1 MYSFLRWQYTKP
13 STEASDSVHNSF
25 NVGNMYFL
33 KLQSTHHQNY
43 AIVNLQSSLS
53 LLQTNFACSF
63 PGVFIAF
70 KTKNPTLPK
79 LITKKDNISERKQK
93 IFIRDK
99 HVWKICWGNTSSQR
113 IFPDRAEIWE
123 REKKLQLKVGEL
135 NRNNRSKAIHTQSL
149 PPVAASISRRWVIRG
164 IPTALRWVPGSL
176 PVLISVKSFSN

>member
-1 MYSFLRWQYTKP
+1 MYSFLRWQYTRS
-13 STEASDSVHNSF
+13 STEASDSVHKSF

-33 KLQSTHHQNY
+33 KLQSIHHQNY

-93 IFIRDK
+93 IFIRDE
-99 HVWKICWGNTSSQR
+99 HV
-113 IFPDRAEIWE
+113 
-123 REKKLQLKVGEL
+123 
-135 NRNNRSKAIHTQSL
+135 
-149 PPVAASISRRWVIRG
+149 
-164 IPTALRWVPGSL
+164 
-176 PVLISVKSFSN
+176 

>member
-1 MYSFLRWQYTKP
+1 MMIRNQSIIYRNVETYPCTVTSNEFLRWQYTRS
-13 STEASDSVHNSF
+13 STEAFDSVHNSL

-33 KLQSTHHQNY
+33 KLQSIHHQNY

-99 HVWKICWGNTSSQR
+99 HV
-113 IFPDRAEIWE
+113 
-123 REKKLQLKVGEL
+123 
-135 NRNNRSKAIHTQSL
+135 
-149 PPVAASISRRWVIRG
+149 
-164 IPTALRWVPGSL
+164 
-176 PVLISVKSFSN
+176 

>member
-1 MYSFLRWQYTKP
+1 MYSFLRWQYTRS
-13 STEASDSVHNSF
+13 STEASDSVHKSF

-33 KLQSTHHQNY
+33 KLQSIHHQNY

-70 KTKNPTLPK
+70 KTKKPTLPK
-79 LITKKDNISERKQK
+79 LITKKTIFQKENKRYSSEINMSEK
-93 IFIRDK
+93 F
-99 HVWKICWGNTSSQR
+99 
-113 IFPDRAEIWE
+113 AEETHQAKEFSRQSRNLRE

-149 PPVAASISRRWVIRG
+149 PPVAASISRR
-164 IPTALRWVPGSL
+164 
-176 PVLISVKSFSN
+176 

>member
-1 MYSFLRWQYTKP
+1 MYSFLRWQYTRS

-33 KLQSTHHQNY
+33 KLQSIHHQNY

-79 LITKKDNISERKQK
+79 LITKKTIFQKENKRYSSEINMSEK
-93 IFIRDK
+93 
-99 HVWKICWGNTSSQR
+99 V
-113 IFPDRAEIWE
+113 AEETHQAKEFSRQSRNLRE
-123 REKKLQLKVGEL
+123 REREKKKLQLKV
-135 NRNNRSKAIHTQSL
+135 
-149 PPVAASISRRWVIRG
+149 
-164 IPTALRWVPGSL
+164 
-176 PVLISVKSFSN
+176 

>member
-1 MYSFLRWQYTKP
+1 MYSFLRWQYTRS
-13 STEASDSVHNSF
+13 STEASDSEHNSF

-33 KLQSTHHQNY
+33 KLQSIHHQNY

-70 KTKNPTLPK
+70 KTKTPTLPK
-79 LITKKDNISERKQK
+79 LITKKTIFQKENKRYSSEINMSEK
-93 IFIRDK
+93 F
-99 HVWKICWGNTSSQR
+99 
-113 IFPDRAEIWE
+113 AEETHQAKEFSRQSRNLRE

-149 PPVAASISRRWVIRG
+149 PPVAASISRR
-164 IPTALRWVPGSL
+164 
-176 PVLISVKSFSN
+176 

>member
-1 MYSFLRWQYTKP
+1 MLKTYTRTVTSNEFIRWQYTRS

-25 NVGNMYFL
+25 NVSNMYFL
-33 KLQSTHHQNY
+33 KLQSIHHQNY

-79 LITKKDNISERKQK
+79 LITKKTIFQKENKRYSSEINMSEK
-93 IFIRDK
+93 F
-99 HVWKICWGNTSSQR
+99 
-113 IFPDRAEIWE
+113 AEETHQAKEFSRQSRNLRE
-123 REKKLQLKVGEL
+123 REKTSIKSREL

-149 PPVAASISRRWVIRG
+149 PPVAASISRR
-164 IPTALRWVPGSL
+164 
-176 PVLISVKSFSN
+176 

>member
-1 MYSFLRWQYTKP
+1 MYSFLRWQYTRS

-33 KLQSTHHQNY
+33 KLQSKHHQNY

-79 LITKKDNISERKQK
+79 LITKKTIFQKENKRYSSEINMSEKFAEETHQAKEFSRQSRNLRERKREEK
-93 IFIRDK
+93 
-99 HVWKICWGNTSSQR
+99 TS
-113 IFPDRAEIWE
+113 I
-123 REKKLQLKVGEL
+123 K
-135 NRNNRSKAIHTQSL
+135 
-149 PPVAASISRRWVIRG
+149 SRR
-164 IPTALRWVPGSL
+164 
-176 PVLISVKSFSN
+176 VKQEQ

>member
-1 MYSFLRWQYTKP
+1 MRNQYDDKKSVYHIMLKTYPCTVTSNEFLRWQYTRS
-13 STEASDSVHNSF
+13 STEAFDSVHNSF

-33 KLQSTHHQNY
+33 KLQSIHHQNY

-53 LLQTNFACSF
+53 LLQTNFVCSF

-79 LITKKDNISERKQK
+79 LITKKTIFQKENKRYSSEINMSEK
-93 IFIRDK
+93 F
-99 HVWKICWGNTSSQR
+99 
-113 IFPDRAEIWE
+113 AEETHQAKEFSRQNRNLKE

-149 PPVAASISRRWVIRG
+149 PPVAASISRR
-164 IPTALRWVPGSL
+164 
-176 PVLISVKSFSN
+176 